1 MGFLGT
7 ESGVVLSRTG
17 IAIFDE
23 GCGGLMA
30 EGSDAHLIMTDDVD
44 EPQII
49 FFEECQASRVE
60 FPCDEPREYYKSGK
74 FVEITNTCNL
84 PITLTGFKN
93 SDASRFSLFQYP
105 DYLGYEFYWSG
116 NTAELPIK
124 IDPFEKT
131 KFEVF
136 FHPLNDELSYG
147 NHGTYENR
155 SGDFFEAKISLYPGL
170 PLRNC
175 GTTDDCDAFFRLSGE
190 FLCTKDDKQ
199 FMHYSGGYI
208 DSEIEIP
215 GEHAGDHD
223 NDGILDERDADYPVN
238 AGLDE
243 DGDGIV

>member
-93 SDASRFSLFQYP
+93 SDASMFSLFQYP